1 MKSLIGKGGA
11 MVPKRSK
18 VIAKNIDGG
27 QTQAM
32 QTPDPGKLMSVGV
45 ASFKAAG
52 LVDYDA
58 VSNSKR

>member
-11 MVPKRSK
+11 VVPKRSK
-18 VIAKNIDGG
+18 NIDGG
-27 QTQAM
+27 ETQAM
-32 QTPDPGKLMSVGV
+32 QTPDPDKSMSIVTT
-45 ASFKAAG
+45 SFKAAG